1 MPLVIA
7 TPPTSA
13 AVRPVLTLDLLLR
26 EGGEQSARDGE
37 GSQETQEARR
47 VPLVERVLARVSKRF
62 GSMSD
67 LREPREQ
74 RRRWRQNARTAH
86 SRHRRL

>member
-1 MPLVIA
+1 MIA
-7 TPPTSA
+7 APPTSA
-13 AVRPVLTLDLLLR
+13 AVTPVLTLNLLLR
-26 EGGEQSARDGE
+26 KDGEQSARDGE

-47 VPLVERVLARVSKRF
+47 VPLVERILARVSKWF

-67 LREPREQ
+67 LLEPREQ